1 MMFHRDMLMEEAEE
15 TFKQAEVLIERDVI
29 RTRCTFSDTTSNKT
43 QQNTEPL
50 RYIYTHTHAHMYI
63 YYD

>member
-1 MMFHRDMLMEEAEE
+1 MEEAEE
-15 TFKQAEVLIERDVI
+15 TFKQAEILIERDVI

-50 RYIYTHTHAHMYI
+50 RYRLYMYIHIHTHICTYI
-63 YYD
+63 IINVL